1 MTLTPGTLNGKN
13 ILITGASGGI
23 GAATVRLA
31 HREGASVVVHFG
43 SNKAS
48 AEALSAE
55 LGHDRIH
62 LVQGDLANPAETK
75 RVWEDAVR
83 AVGHLDVLVNNA
95 GAYIPTPMDD
105 DDAWREGW
113 ERNVAVNIIAPVD
126 LTRYAIDHF
135 QGRGGGI
142 LVNVASRSAHRGD
155 NPGYFGYGAAKGAL
169 LAFSRGVAR
178 GHAKD
183 GILSYAVAPAW
194 VATSLTGKAVT
205 AEAAAALPLGE
216 VIPPEDVAETIAFLA
231 SGRSRHATGATIDI
245 TGADYVR

>member
-1 MTLTPGTLNGKN
+1 MTLTPGMLNGKT

-23 GAATVRLA
+23 GAATARVA
-31 HREGASVVVHFG
+31 HREGAVVVVHYG
-43 SNKAS
+43 SNRAS
-48 AEALSAE
+48 AESLSAE
-55 LGHDRIH
+55 LGDGRVH

-75 RVWEDAVR
+75 RVWEDSVR

-113 ERNVAVNIIAPVD
+113 ERNVALNIIAPAD
-126 LTRYAIDHF
+126 LTRYAIRHF
-135 QGRGGGI
+135 QERNGGI
-142 LVNVASRSAHRGD
+142 IVNVASRSSHRGD

-169 LAFSRGVAR
+169 LSLSRGVAR
-178 GHAKD
+178 GYAKD
-183 GILSYAVAPAW
+183 GVLSYAVAPAW
-194 VATSLTGKAVT
+194 VATSLTGKPVT

-231 SGRSRHATGATIDI
+231 SGRARHTTGTTVDI